1 MYYIYVK
8 IYDDAKELN
17 MKAVY
22 KNPKELATKLMDLV
36 DTYRENLISYE
47 EFEKTV
53 TAIIEKN
60 GDRVYKNG
68 FMPTKLIGIIGEDRK
83 AIIDEVAKKITA

>member
-1 MYYIYVK
+1 
-8 IYDDAKELN
+8 

-36 DTYRENLISYE
+36 DTYRESLISYE

-60 GDRVYKNG
+60 EDRVYKNG
-68 FMPTKLIGIIGEDRK
+68 FMPTKLISIIGEDRK
-83 AIIDEVAKKITA
+83 AILDEVAKKITA